1 MSYINLLEKLEILMK
16 LITNSQVLMVTTIF
30 ISIALVLFLNKQID
44 TKKLFKIVLLINL
57 GSFLIMLFTN
67 YKEILSIYSNIV
79 NKIFMNM
86 YFPSVEIYM
95 FILVFMTIVLLS
107 SIFNFKM
114 KKSYKLTNII
124 SFFIII
130 YLFLSL
136 IYVVTTN
143 NLNIFVASSIYT
155 NQEALTLLELSTLVF
170 ALWIIVTSIN
180 AISSSI
186 YSYILNKKESK
197 EEVVTINEVENLVT
211 NDFNNNIVESPLV
224 NSVDYTS
231 VPVQSIELPKQ
242 VQEQEQPNN
251 YSLEE
256 YKTFNSILKQV
267 IILNGFKPKITLNDL
282 LDDRLL
288 SIFSQE
294 EVALYKKILLN
305 SLN

>member
-44 TKKLFKIVLLINL
+44 IKKLFKIVLLINL

-67 YKEILSIYSNIV
+67 YKEMLSIYNNIV
-79 NKIFMNM
+79 DKIFMNM

-95 FILVFMTIVLLS
+95 FILVFMTIVLLC

-211 NDFNNNIVESPLV
+211 NDFSNNIVESPLV

-242 VQEQEQPNN
+242 VQQQVQPNN

>member
-79 NKIFMNM
+79 DKIFMNM

>member
-44 TKKLFKIVLLINL
+44 IKKLFKIVLLINL

-79 NKIFMNM
+79 DKIFMNM

-211 NDFNNNIVESPLV
+211 NDFNNNIVEPPLV

-242 VQEQEQPNN
+242 VQEQVQPNN

>member
-79 NKIFMNM
+79 DKIFMNM

-95 FILVFMTIVLLS
+95 FILVFITIVLLC

-114 KKSYKLTNII
+114 KKSYKLINIV

-211 NDFNNNIVESPLV
+211 NDFNNNIVEPPLV

-242 VQEQEQPNN
+242 VQEQVQPNN

>member
-44 TKKLFKIVLLINL
+44 IKKLFKIVLLINL

-79 NKIFMNM
+79 DKIFMNM

>member
-79 NKIFMNM
+79 DKIFMNM

-211 NDFNNNIVESPLV
+211 NDFNNNIVEPPLV
-224 NSVDYTS
+224 NSVNYTS

-242 VQEQEQPNN
+242 VQEQVQPNN

>member
-79 NKIFMNM
+79 DKIFMNM

-155 NQEALTLLELSTLVF
+155 NKEALTLLELSTLVF

-186 YSYILNKKESK
+186 YSYILDKKESK

>member
-79 NKIFMNM
+79 DKIFMNM

-155 NQEALTLLELSTLVF
+155 NKEALTLLELSTLVF

-211 NDFNNNIVESPLV
+211 NDFNNNIVEPPLV
-224 NSVDYTS
+224 NSVNYTS

>member
-1 MSYINLLEKLEILMK
+1 MN
-16 LITNSQVLMVTTIF
+16 IF
-30 ISIALVLFLNKQID
+30 LFFFI
-44 TKKLFKIVLLINL
+44 FKI
-57 GSFLIMLFTN
+57 
-67 YKEILSIYSNIV
+67 
-79 NKIFMNM
+79 KI
-86 YFPSVEIYM
+86 
-95 FILVFMTIVLLS
+95 
-107 SIFNFKM
+107 

-155 NQEALTLLELSTLVF
+155 NKEALTLLELSTLVF

-211 NDFNNNIVESPLV
+211 NDFNNNIVEPPLV
-224 NSVDYTS
+224 NSVNYTS

-242 VQEQEQPNN
+242 VQEQVQPNN